1 MKVKTMLLR
10 ICTNSIKNLNSTQLI
25 ITIFKLIIAYFEK
38 NITNMEHT
46 TVEDDF
52 DSTGRLLK
60 VSLFK

>member
-1 MKVKTMLLR
+1 MLLR
-10 ICTNSIKNLNSTQLI
+10 ICTNSVKNLNSTQLI

-38 NITNMEHT
+38 NITNMKHT